1 MRRICYE
8 LRGKNPFPLVW
19 KGFAMN
25 IPSSLQGES
34 LKRLLQGIAL
44 GFVFA
49 TAVGFNWFGSGF
61 GWTLGS
67 TAEKM
72 ARERARAEVIAVLAP
87 LCVENFRQSATPEV
101 SLAELKK
108 IGTNYTRQ
116 AYIEKAHWDVM
127 AGSKDAIYG
136 VSAACADALNKL

>member
-1 MRRICYE
+1 
-8 LRGKNPFPLVW
+8 
-19 KGFAMN
+19 MN
-25 IPSSLQGES
+25 VPSSLRGDS
-34 LKRLLQGIAL
+34 LKRLLQGVAL
-44 GFVFA
+44 GFVLA

-67 TAEKM
+67 TAEKL
-72 ARERARAEVIAVLAP
+72 AKERARTEVVAVLAP
-87 LCVENFRQSATPEV
+87 LCVENFRRSATPET

-108 IGTNYTRQ
+108 IETSYTRQ

-127 AGSKDAIYG
+127 VGSKDAVYG

>member
-1 MRRICYE
+1 M
-8 LRGKNPFPLVW
+8 
-19 KGFAMN
+19 
-25 IPSSLQGES
+25 
-34 LKRLLQGIAL
+34 
-44 GFVFA
+44 GFVLA

-72 ARERARAEVIAVLAP
+72 AKERARAEVVAALAP
-87 LCVENFRQSATPEV
+87 LCVENFRHSTNPEA

-116 AYIEKAHWDVM
+116 AYIEKARWDVM
-127 AGSKDAIYG
+127 AGSKDAVYG

>member
-1 MRRICYE
+1 
-8 LRGKNPFPLVW
+8 
-19 KGFAMN
+19 MN
-25 IPSSLQGES
+25 VPSSLRGDP
-34 LKRLLQGIAL
+34 LKRLLQGVAL
-44 GFVFA
+44 GFVLA

-67 TAEKM
+67 TAEKL
-72 ARERARAEVIAVLAP
+72 AKERARTEVVAVLAP
-87 LCVENFRQSATPEV
+87 LCVENFRRSATPET

-108 IGTNYTRQ
+108 IETSYTRQ

-127 AGSKDAIYG
+127 VGSKDAVYG